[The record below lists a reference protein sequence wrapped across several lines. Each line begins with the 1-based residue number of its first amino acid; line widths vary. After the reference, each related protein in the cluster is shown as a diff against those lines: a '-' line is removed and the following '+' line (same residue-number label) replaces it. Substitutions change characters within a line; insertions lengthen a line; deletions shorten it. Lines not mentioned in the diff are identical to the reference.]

1 MVLEWFHLICY
12 MPSDGS
18 GELIS
23 KVRSNVIYISVL
35 LFFYF
40 NGMYYNDTIMLKF
53 ILPWIKSVT
62 ENHFELIVSCLVPFP
77 PEFAKVGGIW

>member
-1 MVLEWFHLICY
+1 MVCI
-12 MPSDGS
+12 
-18 GELIS
+18 I
-23 KVRSNVIYISVL
+23 
-35 LFFYF
+35 
-40 NGMYYNDTIMLKF
+40 NDTKNFKF